1 MIFITGNEERLGI
14 RHISKSN
21 TVHIHL
27 LYPFL
32 FMVHFVFFSSS
43 NPKRFHDVW
52 HSPYKVGPTGW
63 KLVLNR
69 ELHSKDAR
77 KYNCQKPKC
86 KWSYVHQL
94 SCLKKKQLS
103 MIQSPP
109 PNPSS
114 QPASIA
120 TDKGSPNAVKR
131 TRLSVKMWTQNIRVV
146 FWIIWGCR
154 SNYCYYPFRSFYVN

>member
-1 MIFITGNEERLGI
+1 MDSQRRSRGQNQTEIWMRSILRACFRSYMPISSYTMIFITGNEERLGI

-77 KYNCQKPKC
+77 KYNCPKPKC

-94 SCLKKKQLS
+94 SCLKKKKTTFHDPV
-103 MIQSPP
+103 IP
-109 PNPSS
+109 S
-114 QPASIA
+114 QPIIAASEHS
-120 TDKGSPNAVKR
+120 DG
-131 TRLSVKMWTQNIRVV
+131 Q
-146 FWIIWGCR
+146 G
-154 SNYCYYPFRSFYVN
+154 